1 MPAAATGWGT
11 PVRNTGLSSESQL
24 VYDSLSLDKQAQIDA
39 LPTLEQRE
47 QYLKTFKKMKEVR
60 AEEKR
65 LTAEKEQSGPAP
77 TTVSNVL
84 EVETP
89 VVKKSNDSDSKEENN
104 SSDSSNNSNNSS
116 SSNENKKVISIS

>member
-1 MPAAATGWGT
+1 
-11 PVRNTGLSSESQL
+11 
-24 VYDSLSLDKQAQIDA
+24 
-39 LPTLEQRE
+39 
-47 QYLKTFKKMKEVR
+47 MKEVR

-89 VVKKSNDSDSKEENN
+89 VVKKTNDSDSKEENT
-104 SSDSSNNSNNSS
+104 SSDSSNNSS